1 MFGFWRRGTE
11 EKDVAATTV
20 DLIGEGYRRA
30 YVQHLLGDRAKVEAE
45 LVSGKRAHLLAE
57 MGPEV
62 VVLDCASGGV
72 NPPLALPDGTAGVGM
87 EGFDLRRGAPL
98 AQQRAGNRRRG
109 DGSVRFRK
117 RVRTARGRR
126 GAR

>member
-45 LVSGKRAHLLAE
+45 LVSDKRAHLLAE

-72 NPPLALPDGTAGVGM
+72 NPLLALSKLADLGWWLSRYRMGPLEWVWRAPTYGEVPPLRNDAPGTAGAGT
-87 EGFDLRRGAPL
+87 AP
-98 AQQRAGNRRRG
+98 
-109 DGSVRFRK
+109 
-117 RVRTARGRR
+117 
-126 GAR
+126 